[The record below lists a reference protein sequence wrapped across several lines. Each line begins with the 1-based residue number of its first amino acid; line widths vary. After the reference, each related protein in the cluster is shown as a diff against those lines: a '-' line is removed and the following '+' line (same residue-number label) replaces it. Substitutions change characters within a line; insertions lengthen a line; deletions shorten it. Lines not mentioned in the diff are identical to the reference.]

1 MKKRI
6 NITRWIMGILL
17 ILAGC
22 IALGNTEERLSGFFM
37 LLFGISLL
45 PVVTAQ
51 LKRFHLGE
59 KLNRFIA
66 IAVPVLLISISAY
79 AAPQEENQP
88 AETVWES
95 AKADQADEKGL
106 LPTPTATEIPTPEPT
121 PEAEQMSV
129 HFIDVGQAD
138 SIFID
143 TPSADMLI
151 DAGENEDGAAVV
163 SYLQQQG
170 VTKLDYV
177 IGSHPHEDHIGGMD
191 DVIHNFEIGMV
202 ILPGKAHTSQTYM
215 EVLQAIQDKGLG
227 ITQAVTGDTY
237 ALGTAEF
244 TILSPNADADYG
256 DELNNWSVGIRLV
269 NGENS
274 FVFTGDAEARTE
286 KDILNTG
293 IDLKADVFKAGH
305 HGSETSNSE
314 ALLDAVNPDSV
325 VISCGKGNQ
334 YGHPDLS
341 VLDLFQ
347 RHGLQIFRTDEQGTV
362 VAKSDGADITWSTA
376 PSTSMTPGTKPSEAA
391 AAETPSQPPSQSD
404 VQHVVESTPEATP
417 EPTEQPQQTQGEMVW
432 IPETGSKY
440 HSIPDCGRMNPDKA
454 YQMSQANAE
463 AQGYGRCKKCW

>member
-6 NITRWIMGILL
+6 NITRWIMGILF
-17 ILAGC
+17 ILAGF
-22 IALGNTEERLSGFFM
+22 ADLGNTEERLSGFFM
-37 LLFGISLL
+37 LLFGMSLL

-51 LKRFHLGE
+51 LKRFHLGK
-59 KLNRFIA
+59 KLNRFIT

-79 AAPQEENQP
+79 AAPQEENQS
-88 AETVWES
+88 AETAWES
-95 AKADQADEKGL
+95 VKADQADEKKTS
-106 LPTPTATEIPTPEPT
+106 LPTPTVTEIPTPEPT

-170 VTKLDYV
+170 VTRLDYV

-202 ILPGKAHTSQTYM
+202 ILPGKTHTSQTYM
-215 EVLQAIQDKGLG
+215 DVLRAIQDKELG
-227 ITQAVTGDTY
+227 ITQAVTGNTY

-256 DELNNWSVGIRLV
+256 DELNNWSVGIRLI
-269 NGENS
+269 NGENR

-286 KDILNTG
+286 KDIFNTG

-314 ALLDAVNPDSV
+314 ALLDAVNPDCA

-341 VLDLFQ
+341 VLKLFQ
-347 RHGLQIFRTDEQGTV
+347 AHGIQIFRTDEQGTV
-362 VAKSDGADITWSTA
+362 IAKSDGTDITWSTP
-376 PSTSMTPGTKPSEAA
+376 PSTSMNPGTKPAEAA
-391 AAETPSQPPSQSD
+391 AAETPSQSD
-404 VQHVVESTPEATP
+404 VQHVVESTPVATP

-432 IPETGSKY
+432 ISETGSKY
-440 HSIPDCGRMNPDKA
+440 HSIPDCGRMNPDNA
-454 YQMSQANAE
+454 YQMSQADAE

>member
-6 NITRWIMGILL
+6 NITRWIMGILF
-17 ILAGC
+17 ILAGF
-22 IALGNTEERLSGFFM
+22 ADLGNTEERLSGFFM
-37 LLFGISLL
+37 LLFGMSLL
-45 PVVTAQ
+45 PVVTEQ
-51 LKRFHLGE
+51 LKRFHLGK
-59 KLNRFIA
+59 KLNRFIT

-79 AAPQEENQP
+79 AAPQEENQS
-88 AETVWES
+88 AETAWES
-95 AKADQADEKGL
+95 VKADQADEKKTS
-106 LPTPTATEIPTPEPT
+106 LPTPTVTEIATPEPT
-121 PEAEQMSV
+121 PEAEQMSL

-170 VTKLDYV
+170 VTRLDYV

-202 ILPGKAHTSQTYM
+202 ILPGKTHTSQTYM
-215 EVLQAIQDKGLG
+215 DVLQAIQDKGLG
-227 ITQAVTGDTY
+227 ITQAVTGNTY

-256 DELNNWSVGIRLV
+256 DELNNWSVGIRLI
-269 NGENS
+269 NGENR

-305 HGSETSNSE
+305 HGSETSSSE
-314 ALLDAVNPDSV
+314 ALLDAVNPDCA

-341 VLDLFQ
+341 VLKLFQ
-347 RHGLQIFRTDEQGTV
+347 AHGIQIFRTDEQGTV
-362 VAKSDGADITWSTA
+362 IAKSDGTDITWSTA
-376 PSTSMTPGTKPSEAA
+376 PSTSMNPGTKPAEAA
-391 AAETPSQPPSQSD
+391 AAETPSQSD
-404 VQHVVESTPEATP
+404 VQHVVESTPVAAP

-432 IPETGSKY
+432 ISETGSKY
-440 HSIPDCGRMNPDKA
+440 HSIPDCGRMNPDNA
-454 YQMSQANAE
+454 YQMSKADAE